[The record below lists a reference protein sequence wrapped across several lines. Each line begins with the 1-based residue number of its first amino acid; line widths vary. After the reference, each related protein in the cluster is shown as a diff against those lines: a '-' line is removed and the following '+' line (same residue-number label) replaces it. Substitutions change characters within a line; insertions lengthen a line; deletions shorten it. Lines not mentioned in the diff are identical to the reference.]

1 MKANLFGERGEFD
14 AVHEIVELLSPNNCT
29 LLTFITI
36 TLKETFVTFTT
47 KIMITMIIT
56 TMIAM
61 MLMHQNLGAEAV
73 RIGKTEQPKQIISN
87 SNQHSDGCDD
97 DYW

>member
-1 MKANLFGERGEFD
+1 
-14 AVHEIVELLSPNNCT
+14 
-29 LLTFITI
+29 
-36 TLKETFVTFTT
+36 
-47 KIMITMIIT
+47 MITMIIT